1 MTVRSNVRSAFS
13 ALPLVCLAA
22 AGLVWTM
29 PAPPASAA
37 TGEIQLVRQDLALAT
52 DALLTI
58 QFRPPAPIGEANA
71 VIVAT
76 YPMLQSRGDLDV
88 AINDPSDLGRS
99 VDSLELAPAAGVGT
113 VTDNGD
119 GTVTITVPTESSA
132 RTPTALRFPA
142 EGVYPVLVRVVD
154 DVSGTLGELVT
165 FVDRLGVDGAP
176 DRGVLGVA
184 AIATITAPP
193 ATDLDPAPL
202 PADVLAQVQRLA
214 AFPETARLTIDI
226 SPDVVSRLDADTL
239 AEVNAV
245 LARSLVVSTPRVP
258 VDPSSAAI
266 ADLASLYGKLLR
278 EGENEMRR
286 MSNVSTDPTV
296 FVSPHPLT
304 TAGAALLRGLGIRVV
319 IITPDT
325 YSNADGTIFDYF
337 DYSRLLRTRLSDAEP
352 PAGLDACADD
362 CMPTAVIDPATEER
376 LTDDTLEPER
386 KALYLAADLVVWRDW
401 LHDLD
406 DAPVT
411 GHTAVLGLSNGDVPD
426 PAAVRRAME
435 MASTTGAVESTDLS
449 DAEDKTI
456 VQMRDGVELDIGLR
470 NAVAVDVSSRKAPLL
485 ALAEEVLQVS
495 SMLVTPNGR
504 QDRWLTTIDSLY
516 STGLTEADV
525 SASTA
530 SIRSELDAIT
540 TAIEPQT
547 PDSFT
552 LSGRRTSV
560 PMRFKNTSDEDLQV
574 RIRLSSDAD
583 KLRFA
588 DSGTIIEIA
597 AGATREVPIKIE
609 ARANGTINVR
619 LELLTPG
626 GDRPIGETIRM
637 TAKVST
643 LTGLAQVITGGALLI
658 LLTWWVRNLRR
669 SRRNQR
675 NGASAGHPSNG
686 AHPDDD
692 AVITEAVITA
702 DPVEEPA
709 EVGTDTVVA
718 AAVDGATD
726 ETPALAR
733 AKASVESTEGTEVG
747 APASATVSDS

>member
-1 MTVRSNVRSAFS
+1 MTVRSRARSAVA
-13 ALPLVCLAA
+13 ALPLLCVGAT
-22 AGLVWTM
+22 GLVWT
-29 PAPPASAA
+29 ASASPTA
-37 TGEIQLVRQDLALAT
+37 AASGEIELIHQDLALSP
-52 DALLTI
+52 DAPLTI
-58 QFRPPAPIGEANA
+58 QFTPPEPLGETDA
-71 VIVAT
+71 VIIAT
-76 YPMLQSRGDLDV
+76 YPMLQSRGDLTI

-99 VDSLELAPAAGVGT
+99 VDSLELAPAEGVGT

-119 GTVTITVPTESSA
+119 GTVTITVPTESAA

-165 FVDRLGVDGAP
+165 FVDRLGVEGAP

-214 AFPETARLTIDI
+214 EFPDTARLTIDI
-226 SPDVVSRLDADTL
+226 SPDVVSRLDPDTL
-239 AEVNAV
+239 AQINTV

-258 VDPSSAAI
+258 VDPSSAAE
-266 ADLASLYGKLLR
+266 AGLGSLYTKLLR

-296 FVSPHPLT
+296 FVSPRPLT

-319 IITPDT
+319 VITPKT
-325 YSNADGTIFDYF
+325 YSDADGTIFDYF
-337 DYSRLLRTRLSDAEP
+337 DYSRLLRTRLSDTEP
-352 PAGLDACADD
+352 QPGSAACADD

-376 LTDDTLEPER
+376 LTDDALEPER

-401 LHDLD
+401 LHSLD
-406 DAPVT
+406 NAPVA

-426 PAAVRRAME
+426 PAAVRRAMQ
-435 MASTTGAVESTDLS
+435 MAATTGAIESTDLS

-470 NAVAVDVSSRKAPLL
+470 SSVGVDVSGRRAPLL

-504 QDRWLTTIDSLY
+504 PDLWLSTIDTLY
-516 STGLTEADV
+516 STGLTESDV

-530 SIRSELDAIT
+530 SIRNDLGEITSAIT
-540 TAIEPQT
+540 PST

-560 PMRFKNTSDEDLQV
+560 PMRFENDSAEALQV

-583 KLRFA
+583 KLQFPDT
-588 DSGTIIEIA
+588 DSIIVIE
-597 AGATREVPIKIE
+597 AGDTLEKKIKID

-619 LELLTPG
+619 LELLTPD
-626 GDRPIGETIRM
+626 GDQPIRDTIRM

-643 LTGLAQVITGGALLI
+643 LTGLAQVITGGALLV

-675 NGASAGHPSNG
+675 NGAAVGHPSNG
-686 AHPDDD
+686 AHPDPDPD
-692 AVITEAVITA
+692 LDSTAEITEAVIGA
-702 DPVEEPA
+702 NPVEEK
-709 EVGTDTVVA
+709 EV
-718 AAVDGATD
+718 ATP
-726 ETPALAR
+726 E
-733 AKASVESTEGTEVG
+733 
-747 APASATVSDS
+747 SATVADS

>member
-1 MTVRSNVRSAFS
+1 MTVSSRVRSAFA
-13 ALPLVCLAA
+13 ALPMVFVVAA
-22 AGLVWTM
+22 ALVWTT
-29 PAPPASAA
+29 PPPRAIAA
-37 TGEIQLVRQDLALAT
+37 TGLIQLVRQDLALSP
-52 DALLTI
+52 DAPLTI
-58 QFRPPAPIGEANA
+58 QFTPSEPLGQSDAI
-71 VIVAT
+71 IVAT
-76 YPMLQSRGDLDV
+76 YPMLQSRVDLDV

-99 VDSLELAPAAGVGT
+99 VDSLELAPAEGVGT

-119 GTVTITVPTESSA
+119 GTVTVTVPTESAA

-142 EGVYPVLVRVVD
+142 EGVYPLLVRIVD

-165 FVDRLGVDGAP
+165 FVDRLGVEGAL

-193 ATDLDPAPL
+193 STDLDPAPL

-214 AFPETARLTIDI
+214 AFPETARLTVDI
-226 SPDVVSRLDADTL
+226 SPDVVSRLDPDTL
-239 AEVNAV
+239 AGINAV

-258 VDPSSAAI
+258 VDPSAAAE
-266 ADLASLYGKLLR
+266 ADLASLYAKLLR

-319 IITPDT
+319 VITPDT

-337 DYSRLLRTRLSDAEP
+337 DYSRLLRTRLSDAAP
-352 PAGLDACADD
+352 AAGLDACADD
-362 CMPTAVIDPATEER
+362 CMPTAVIDPATEAR
-376 LTDDTLEPER
+376 LTDDALEPER

-426 PAAVRRAME
+426 PDAVRRAME
-435 MASTTGAVESTDLS
+435 MASTTGAVASTDLS
-449 DAEDKTI
+449 DAEDKTV

-470 NAVAVDVSSRKAPLL
+470 NAVTVDIGGRKAPLL
-485 ALAEEVLQVS
+485 ALAAEVLQVS

-516 STGLTEADV
+516 STGLTDADV

-530 SIRSELDAIT
+530 SIRSELGAIT
-540 TAIEPQT
+540 SAITPRT

-560 PMRFKNTSDEDLQV
+560 PMRFENKSSEPLQV

-583 KLRFA
+583 KLQFPENN
-588 DSGTIIEIA
+588 TIIVID
-597 AGATREVPIKIE
+597 AGKTVEVPIQIE
-609 ARANGTINVR
+609 ARANGNINVR
-619 LELLTPG
+619 LELLTPLNDRAI
-626 GDRPIGETIRM
+626 GDTIRM

-675 NGASAGHPSNG
+675 NGATAGHPANG

-702 DPVEEPA
+702 DPVDEPV
-709 EVGTDTVVA
+709 EA
-718 AAVDGATD
+718 AADGETD
-726 ETPALAR
+726 ETAALTR
-733 AKASVESTEGTEVG
+733 AKASVEGTEFG